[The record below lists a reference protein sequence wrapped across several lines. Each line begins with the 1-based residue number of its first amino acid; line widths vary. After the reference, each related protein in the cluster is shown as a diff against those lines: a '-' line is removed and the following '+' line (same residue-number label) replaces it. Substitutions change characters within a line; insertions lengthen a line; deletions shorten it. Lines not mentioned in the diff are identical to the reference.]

1 MLGSMQALL
10 AIVSTIGL
18 FLVYQRLYMK
28 WSKPYLLP
36 ILTTAITLIILL
48 IVFKIPYATYM
59 QGGQWIHKMLGPAVV
74 ALAYPL
80 YNQRKLVFQYKYS
93 IISSLIVAMFSG
105 LISVFLLLKGFK
117 ASQAFILTALPKSL
131 TTPIAMQVSE
141 TIDGIVPLSALLVMI
156 AGFTGALL
164 GPVVYKLVKIDT
176 AISRG
181 VSLGSASH
189 GVGVSKLT
197 EYGEKDVSIGSL
209 AMGLS
214 AVLGAFICPLFA
226 MVFL

>member
-1 MLGSMQALL
+1 MIIKLI
-10 AIVSTIGL
+10 AISSTVGL
-18 FLVYQRLYMK
+18 FLLYQKLYAK
-28 WSKPYLLP
+28 WQKPFFMP
-36 ILTTAITLIILL
+36 ILTTTATIAVVLL
-48 IVFKIPYATYM
+48 VTQIPYDTYM
-59 QGGQWIHKMLGPAVV
+59 QGGQWIHRMLGPAVV

-80 YNQRKLVFQYKYS
+80 YNQRQLIFQYKYA
-93 IISSLIVAMFSG
+93 ILSSLVVAMLSG
-105 LISVFLLLKGFK
+105 LISVVLLLQLFG
-117 ASQAFILTALPKSL
+117 APHDFILSALPKSL

-141 TIDGIVPLSALLVMI
+141 TVGGIVPLSALLVMI

-164 GPVVYKLVKIDT
+164 GPVVFKVAKIDT

-181 VSLGSASH
+181 MAVGSASH

-214 AVLGAFICPLFA
+214 AVLGAIVCPIFA
-226 MVFL
+226 LIFLT

>member
-36 ILTTAITLIILL
+36 ILITAITLIILL

>member
-1 MLGSMQALL
+1 MQAVL
-10 AIVSTIGL
+10 AILSTIIL
-18 FLVYQRLYMK
+18 FLIYQRLYAK
-28 WSKPYLLP
+28 WSKPYMLP
-36 ILTTAITLIILL
+36 ILTTAITLVAVLL
-48 IVFKIPYATYM
+48 IFKIPYSTYM
-59 QGGQWIHKMLGPAVV
+59 EGGQWIHKMLGPAVV

-93 IISSLIVAMFSG
+93 ILSSLLVAMLSG
-105 LISVFLLLKGFK
+105 LVSVFLLLKGFN
-117 ASQAFILTALPKSL
+117 ASHAFLLTALPKSL

-141 TIDGIVPLSALLVMI
+141 TIGGIVPLSALLVMI

-164 GPVVYKLVKIDT
+164 GPIIFKLAKIDT

-197 EYGEKDVSIGSL
+197 EYGEKDISIGSL

-226 MVFL
+226 LVFL

>member
-1 MLGSMQALL
+1 MQAVL
-10 AIVSTIGL
+10 AILSTIIL
-18 FLVYQRLYMK
+18 FLIYQRLYAK
-28 WSKPYLLP
+28 WSKPYMLP
-36 ILTTAITLIILL
+36 ILTTAITLVAVLL
-48 IVFKIPYATYM
+48 IFKIPYSTYM
-59 QGGQWIHKMLGPAVV
+59 EGGQWIHKMLGPAVV

-93 IISSLIVAMFSG
+93 ILSSLLVAMLSG
-105 LISVFLLLKGFK
+105 LVSVFLLLKGFK
-117 ASQAFILTALPKSL
+117 ASHAFLLTALPKSL

-141 TIDGIVPLSALLVMI
+141 TIGGIVPLSALLVMI

-164 GPVVYKLVKIDT
+164 GPIIFKLAKIDT

-197 EYGEKDVSIGSL
+197 EYGEKDISIGSL

-226 MVFL
+226 LVFL